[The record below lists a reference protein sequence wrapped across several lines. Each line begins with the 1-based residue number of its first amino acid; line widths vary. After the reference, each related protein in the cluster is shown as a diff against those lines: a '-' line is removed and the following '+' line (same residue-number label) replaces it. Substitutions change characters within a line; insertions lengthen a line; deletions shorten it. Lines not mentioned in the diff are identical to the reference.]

1 MALKRLSND
10 VQSLLSA
17 SAHVN
22 NFKRAIEELIYNS
35 LDAESTSIAI
45 RIYIEQSS
53 IQVIDNGCGIAKH
66 DFNLIGQR
74 HVTSKVNNIEELKAA
89 PKNYGFRGEFLANII
104 TISQI
109 VKITSRH
116 LGTED
121 TWAKTFCDGK
131 EKKFAKM
138 TMRPSNGTTVD
149 VKGFLHNLNIQ
160 RRGIDA
166 MNEMQNIKLFL
177 EQISLAHNNVSISLR
192 DDSKNEIV
200 FKIHKKR
207 DIYQTLSTLFDINKS
222 DAVELQVEKHEYKV
236 KGLIGK
242 TDKVIDLHWIYLNGK
257 CMHSSSKLHK
267 MVNEYL
273 KRSLHIKDPRRLK
286 LKTSDENQ
294 LFNQNIPFYFIFL
307 TCPYIDYEISLTP
320 KQSVVEFKEW
330 EQVTKLLDKL
340 IKFYVGDVAVK
351 EIKVHKNACLNNNK
365 QLSDANH
372 DTRNQVKK
380 IIEKILGS
388 NSKKIGVSQ
397 LQNGVKG
404 KLIKRKAKKKAKPN
418 DTNHNIQQ
426 TEIKHNSHRKTTAK
440 TNADRFSEPRNEHI
454 QALDSNLD
462 KSPIPEL
469 KNEVTKVPNI
479 AKNLIRNKSTEKR
492 KKEIKNK
499 ISSPAKVIR
508 KTVNKIHKD
517 IIKSQEHYL
526 HSDTDSVYKR
536 NKIVAQKVEDF
547 LPHGVTKKTRANK
560 QSLEKRN
567 RKANKRELEFKIRE
581 KNRANNENKLELLKL
596 NKYIVN
602 KLKAKS
608 YKTTYDLIQTVL
620 GTQQEVFD
628 VGENNF
634 SEELYTGFK
643 KPNDGIHFISKR
655 RTWTNKCV
663 LREYSNRTQ
672 RHRIDI
678 KNQFINE
685 SPTRFRVLEYEDNFT
700 NHKTEIQFS
709 NENPFQFEEPHNNFS
724 KNQSPYDGQETS
736 NAISN
741 VPPTFESVT
750 REFYNAG
757 RHFNCTQR
765 ETSFQTMSGPLTILT
780 YDSHGHHKNEVFLND
795 DIANCD
801 MTNRKHNTRFI
812 TKQSKDNFITS
823 NDLNIR
829 FKKSRKPVSRQP
841 KMYDLC
847 MRQRINETLY
857 TIEYTKS
864 NESCHYTEPNHIL
877 VNNATYVKE
886 KANVTELPIIDRAPA
901 YGNTYTL
908 SPSHHSFDLNTITQ
922 IQQNSLQNRIH
933 SHEMFGTYTIDDSD
947 CVINNDYKEP
957 NTGKNDC
964 LIGNNNVNIVFVS
977 KSQRTQTE
985 TSKNVSIEPLNWCET
1000 VLNEIETGDAELPPK
1015 ENDRLNDS
1023 LYDNFINNDDG
1034 IDEWVANEVGQ
1045 IIQDNAVG
1053 NVTEDVSHH
1062 FVGNNKETRV
1072 INNEIIIEEPPHINN
1087 QINYAEKND
1096 CNYEINHFNVKNRHR
1111 FVPKGDASRIF
1122 YYYVIS
1128 GMSQIFEHCRTKGAC
1143 DYKLDEEYYEDVS
1156 DLVIVVALN
1165 TVRDKPL
1172 FTVLQSIYNNFAKD
1186 VQVNTEIYEPVVQ
1199 NVEDHATKN
1208 IHKFESKVKKDNA
1221 SLIFDETS
1229 LKDAKVLGQVDC
1241 KFIAAIMKKR
1251 SCETKETAEYLI
1263 LFDQHAVHERIRLE
1277 RNLAD
1282 YLNEDKWATVAVEN
1296 VVLKMSNNQILYLH
1310 NYKDKFA
1317 QLGLQWT
1324 INDKEVNVH
1333 SIPEAILGKNP
1344 REVEKVIKAVRNLII
1359 EEINVMKMQKGCL
1372 SLYPKSIMDL
1382 VFSEACRYAIKF
1394 GDQLSKNEC
1403 IKLLHDLSNCKTP
1416 FQCAHG
1422 RPVMA
1427 VIMDSK
1433 AENREYK
1440 INMSKLKQ
1448 FKRVK

>member
-1 MALKRLSND
+1 MALKRLPND

-45 RIYIEQSS
+45 RIQIEESS
-53 IQVIDNGCGIAKH
+53 IQVIDNGYGIAKH

-104 TISQI
+104 TISQM
-109 VKITSRH
+109 VKITSRR

-138 TMRPSNGTTVD
+138 TTRPSNGTTVD
-149 VKGFLHNLNIQ
+149 IKGFLHNLNIQ

-166 MNEMQNIKLFL
+166 INETQNIKLFL
-177 EQISLAHNNVSISLR
+177 EQISLAHNNVSVSLR
-192 DDSKNEIV
+192 DDAKNEIV

-207 DIYQTLSTLFDINKS
+207 DVYQTLSTLLDINKS
-222 DAVELQVEKHEYKV
+222 DVVELQVEKHEYKV
-236 KGLIGK
+236 KGFIGK

-257 CMHSSSKLHK
+257 CIHSSSKLHK

-286 LKTSDENQ
+286 SKKTSDENQ
-294 LFNQNIPFYFIFL
+294 LLNQNIPFYFIFL

-340 IKFYVGDVAVK
+340 IKFYVGDVNVK
-351 EIKVHKNACLNNNK
+351 EIKVPKNECINNNK
-365 QLSDANH
+365 EQSVKADH

-388 NSKKIGVSQ
+388 NCKKIGVSQ

-404 KLIKRKAKKKAKPN
+404 KLIKRKVKKKAKHS
-418 DTNHNIQQ
+418 DSIHILQQ
-426 TEIKHNSHRKTTAK
+426 TEIKHHSHSKTIAK
-440 TNADRFSEPRNEHI
+440 TNADRILEHI
-454 QALDSNLD
+454 NERKQDLDVNLD
-462 KSPIPEL
+462 KNPIPEL
-469 KNEVTKVPNI
+469 KNEVTKVPDI
-479 AKNLIRNKSTEKR
+479 AKNLIRNKSKEKK

-499 ISSPAKVIR
+499 ISSPAMVIR
-508 KTVNKIHKD
+508 KTVSKIHKKD
-517 IIKSQEHYL
+517 IIKNQEEYIN
-526 HSDTDSVYKR
+526 SDTDSVYKR
-536 NKIVAQKVEDF
+536 SKIVAQKVEDF
-547 LPHGVTKKTRANK
+547 LQHGVTKKIRANK
-560 QSLEKRN
+560 QTLEKRN
-567 RKANKRELEFKIRE
+567 RKAIKRELEFKIRE
-581 KNRANNENKLELLKL
+581 KSRANNENKLELLKL

-602 KLKAKS
+602 KLKTKS

-628 VGENNF
+628 VGGNNF
-634 SEELYTGFK
+634 SEELYRGFK
-643 KPNDGIHFISKR
+643 KPNDRTHFISKR

-663 LREYSNRTQ
+663 LREYSKRTQ
-672 RHRIDI
+672 RHKIDI

-685 SPTRFRVLEYEDNFT
+685 SPTRFRVLEYEDHFT
-700 NHKTEIQFS
+700 NHKTEKQFS
-709 NENPFQFEEPHNNFS
+709 NENPFQFEEPDNNFS
-724 KNQSPYDGQETS
+724 RNQSPYDGQETS

-780 YDSHGHHKNEVFLND
+780 YDSHGHHKNEVFSNY

-801 MTNRKHNTRFI
+801 RTNRKHNTRFI
-812 TKQSKDNFITS
+812 TKQSKENFITS

-847 MRQRINETLY
+847 MRERINETLY

-864 NESCHYTEPNHIL
+864 NESCHYIEPNHIL

-886 KANVTELPIIDRAPA
+886 KANVTELPIIDRTPA
-901 YGNTYTL
+901 YRNTYTL
-908 SPSHHSFDLNTITQ
+908 SPSHHSFDLNNITQ

-947 CVINNDYKEP
+947 CVINNDYKELD
-957 NTGKNDC
+957 TGKNDC

-985 TSKNVSIEPLNWCET
+985 SSKNVSIEPLNWCET
-1000 VLNEIETGDAELPPK
+1000 VLNEIETGDAELSPK
-1015 ENDRLNDS
+1015 ENDRFNDS

-1045 IIQDNAVG
+1045 IIQDNAAG

-1062 FVGNNKETRV
+1062 FVENNKETRV
-1072 INNEIIIEEPPHINN
+1072 TNNEITIEDPPNNNNHINYTAN
-1087 QINYAEKND
+1087 ND
-1096 CNYEINHFNVKNRHR
+1096 CNYEINPFNLKNRHR
-1111 FVPKGDASRIF
+1111 FVPKG
-1122 YYYVIS
+1122 
-1128 GMSQIFEHCRTKGAC
+1128 MSQIFENCRTKGAC
-1143 DYKLDEEYYEDVS
+1143 DYKLDEEYYED
-1156 DLVIVVALN
+1156 
-1165 TVRDKPL
+1165 
-1172 FTVLQSIYNNFAKD
+1172 SIYDNFAKD

-1199 NVEDHATKN
+1199 NVENHATKN

-1229 LKDAKVLGQVDC
+1229 LKEAKVLGQVDC
-1241 KFIAAIMKKR
+1241 KFIASIMKKR
-1251 SCETKETAEYLI
+1251 SCETEETAEYLI

-1282 YLNEDKWATVAVEN
+1282 YLKEDNWVTVAVEN
-1296 VVLKMSNNQILYLH
+1296 VVLKMSNDQILYLH

-1324 INDKEVNVH
+1324 ILDKEVNVH

-1372 SLYPKSIMDL
+1372 SLYPKSNMDL

-1394 GDQLSKNEC
+1394 GDHLSKNEC
-1403 IKLLHDLSNCKTP
+1403 IQLLQDLSNCKTP

-1427 VIMDSK
+1427 VIMDIK

-1448 FKRVK
+1448 FKQVK

>member
-1 MALKRLSND
+1 MALKRLPND

-45 RIYIEQSS
+45 RIHIEESS
-53 IQVIDNGCGIAKH
+53 IQVIDNGYGIAKH

-104 TISQI
+104 TISQM

-138 TMRPSNGTTVD
+138 TTRPSNGTTVD
-149 VKGFLHNLNIQ
+149 VKYFLHNLNIQ

-192 DDSKNEIV
+192 DDSKNEII

-207 DIYQTLSTLFDINKS
+207 DIYQTLSVLFDINKS
-222 DAVELQVEKHEYKV
+222 DVVELQVEKHEYKV

-257 CMHSSSKLHK
+257 FIHSNSKLHK
-267 MVNEYL
+267 MVNNYL

-286 LKTSDENQ
+286 SKKSSNENQ
-294 LFNQNIPFYFIFL
+294 LLNQNIPFYFIFL

-340 IKFYVGDVAVK
+340 IKFYVGDVNVK
-351 EIKVHKNACLNNNK
+351 EIKVHKNECINNNK
-365 QLSDANH
+365 QLSEANH

-404 KLIKRKAKKKAKPN
+404 KLIKRKAKKKAKPS
-418 DTNHNIQQ
+418 DTNHNIIQQ

-440 TNADRFSEPRNEHI
+440 ANADRISELRNEHI

-469 KNEVTKVPNI
+469 KNEVTKVPDI
-479 AKNLIRNKSTEKR
+479 AKNLIRYKSKEKK
-492 KKEIKNK
+492 KKEIKNT

-508 KTVNKIHKD
+508 KTVNKIHEKD
-517 IIKSQEHYL
+517 IIKNQEQYIN
-526 HSDTDSVYKR
+526 SETDSVYKR
-536 NKIVAQKVEDF
+536 SKIVAQKVEDY
-547 LPHGVTKKTRANK
+547 LQHGVTKKTRANK

-602 KLKAKS
+602 KLKTKS

-628 VGENNF
+628 VGGNNF

-672 RHRIDI
+672 RHKIDI
-678 KNQFINE
+678 KNLFINE

-700 NHKTEIQFS
+700 NHKTEKQFS
-709 NENPFQFEEPHNNFS
+709 NENPVQFEEPQNNFS

-741 VPPTFESVT
+741 VPPTFEPVT
-750 REFYNAG
+750 SEFYNAG

-801 MTNRKHNTRFI
+801 MTSKKHNIRFI
-812 TKQSKDNFITS
+812 TKQSKDNFMHS
-823 NDLNIR
+823 NDLNKR
-829 FKKSRKPVSRQP
+829 LKRSSKPVSRQP
-841 KMYDLC
+841 KIYDLC

-864 NESCHYTEPNHIL
+864 NESCHYTEPNHFL

-886 KANVTELPIIDRAPA
+886 KGNVTELPIMDRTPA
-901 YGNTYTL
+901 YGNTYTP
-908 SPSHHSFDLNTITQ
+908 SPSHHSFDLNAITN
-922 IQQNSLQNRIH
+922 IQQHSLQNRIH
-933 SHEMFGTYTIDDSD
+933 SYEMFETYTIQDSD
-947 CVINNDYKEP
+947 CVLSNDYNEP
-957 NTGKNDC
+957 NTGKNDM
-964 LIGNNNVNIVFVS
+964 IGNNNVNIVFVS
-977 KSQRTQTE
+977 KSQRSQTD

-1015 ENDRLNDS
+1015 ENDRFNDS

-1045 IIQDNAVG
+1045 IIQDNAAG

-1062 FVGNNKETRV
+1062 FVENKKDTRV
-1072 INNEIIIEEPPHINN
+1072 INNEIIVEGPPNINN
-1087 QINYAEKND
+1087 QINYAANNN
-1096 CNYEINHFNVKNRHR
+1096 CNYEINSFNLKNRHR
-1111 FVPKGDASRIF
+1111 FVPKG
-1122 YYYVIS
+1122 
-1128 GMSQIFEHCRTKGAC
+1128 MSQIFENCRTKGAC
-1143 DYKLDEEYYEDVS
+1143 DYKLDEEYYED
-1156 DLVIVVALN
+1156 
-1165 TVRDKPL
+1165 
-1172 FTVLQSIYNNFAKD
+1172 SIYDNFAKD

-1199 NVEDHATKN
+1199 NVEDHVTKN

-1296 VVLKMSNNQILYLH
+1296 VVLKMSNDQILYLH

-1403 IKLLHDLSNCKTP
+1403 SELLQDLSNCKTP

-1427 VIMDSK
+1427 VIMDIK

-1440 INMSKLKQ
+1440 INMSKLKR